1 MERSAEA
8 DLWGRLSVLW
18 YSADNPFL
26 RRSVAL
32 SESFY
37 SGHLHV
43 PVPSSYPLLSLLHQ
57 AGVLPCLHKGVLA
70 LSCPIPAVTP
80 GSAPVPMVTGMA
92 GPCPWCPCPWC
103 PCPHPISSLPQCLT
117 FSFPVLLLPGSLLQL
132 PPPSLRF
139 ATEVQ
144 PHDAKLKFMRL
155 CASLVYK
162 DPS

>member
-43 PVPSSYPLLSLLHQ
+43 PVPSSYPLLSLLYQ

-103 PCPHPISSLPQCLT
+103 PCPHPISSLLDSEWA
-117 FSFPVLLLPGSLLQL
+117 FRVGLLLTS
-132 PPPSLRF
+132 PS
-139 ATEVQ
+139 AC
-144 PHDAKLKFMRL
+144 L
-155 CASLVYK
+155 CLMTT
-162 DPS
+162 DPVTS